1 MVRAVKA
8 KIIFL
13 DLDGTLLDDDKRI
26 SGRDL
31 SAIRKCQS
39 KGMLFG
45 IVTSR
50 RRRKILDLCN
60 GFSPDFIAYYDGA
73 IAEIRK
79 EKRFEILYCAGII
92 HDTCIDL
99 CNYFIQNKIVQK
111 CSGIA
116 VDVMDNSGII
126 LSMTPEAYLKEFSDN
141 KAGVLRIRLYEADRD
156 LPDNYNRLFEGIRI
170 ITENNDIIIGPS
182 EINKGHAVS
191 RILEYFRTDAKAS
204 ICFGDSESD
213 LSMFSKCAIAVAMQN
228 SNDTVKA
235 ASDYIT
241 LSNQCSGV
249 ADFIERNILDPMEG
263 PVDHIDRYH
272 MVRSTFP
279 EEECVC
285 LLKDLTGQMEPVS
298 FEEKLRYLK
307 SGGKS
312 YDIICRDDI
321 RTEEELTYIRRL
333 IDIHAPAVARKTAI
347 LSEKLYLCK
356 EKKPVLV
363 SLARGGI
370 PYGVLC
376 GRYLRKYYQ
385 YSAPHYVI
393 SLVRG
398 VGFDENALEYILG
411 QHEDKDIVFVDG
423 WTGSGY
429 LTDQLKLYVNKFN
442 SDHGTHIVPEMAVV
456 ADLAEVCRLNGT
468 TEDVFLP
475 SACLNAEVSG
485 LISSICINK
494 KYISVKDFHGCIF
507 MDEMKASDL
516 SVYYADTVSAA
527 FQKSETAC
535 EMDLRKGAEQNGFL
549 YKSARAAILEQL
561 GFVPDTKVRLG
572 IGESFRA
579 LFRQPLACIVVNNEN
594 DPDVRYL
601 IESAAA
607 KKIKILQADFGKYK
621 GAAVLL

>member
-1 MVRAVKA
+1 MVQAVKA
-8 KIIFL
+8 RIIFL
-13 DLDGTLLDDDKRI
+13 DLDGTLLNDDKRI
-26 SGRDL
+26 SDRDL
-31 SAIRKCQS
+31 AAIKKCQS
-39 KGMLFG
+39 RGLLCG

-50 RRRKILDLCN
+50 RRRKIFDLCN

-73 IAEIRK
+73 IAEIR
-79 EKRFEILYCAGII
+79 EKNRFETLYCSEIM

-99 CNYFIQNKIVQK
+99 CNYFIQNKIGQK

-116 VDVMDNSGII
+116 VDVMDDSGII
-126 LSMTPEAYLKEFSDN
+126 LSLTPEAYLNKFSDN
-141 KAGVLRIRLYEADRD
+141 KAGVLRFRLYEADGD
-156 LPDNYNRLFEGIRI
+156 LSVDYSRLFEGIRI
-170 ITENNDIIIGPS
+170 ITENNDILIGSS
-182 EINKGHAVS
+182 EINKGYAVS

-228 SNDTVKA
+228 SNDTVKV
-235 ASDYIT
+235 ASDHIT

-249 ADFIERNILDPMEG
+249 ADFIERNILDPMEV
-263 PVDHIDRYH
+263 PVDH
-272 MVRSTFP
+272 MVRSTLP

-285 LLKDLTGQMEPVS
+285 LLKDLTGQLEPVS
-298 FEEKLRYLK
+298 FEEKLRYLE

-321 RTEEELTYIRRL
+321 RTEEELAYIRQL
-333 IDIHAPAVARKTAI
+333 INVHAPVVARKTAI
-347 LSEKLYLCK
+347 LSEKLYFCK

-376 GRYLRKYYQ
+376 GRYLRKYYR
-385 YSAPHYVI
+385 YCAPHYVV

-398 VGFDENALEYILG
+398 VGFDENALEYILKR
-411 QHEDKDIVFVDG
+411 HEDKDIVFIDG

-442 SDHGTHIVPEMAVV
+442 SDHGIHIVPEMAVV

-468 TEDVFLP
+468 TEDIFLP
-475 SACLNAEVSG
+475 SSCLNAEVSG

-494 KYISVKDFHGCIF
+494 KFIGVKDFHGCIL
-507 MDEMKASDL
+507 MGEMKASDL

-527 FQKSETAC
+527 FQKAEPAC
-535 EMDLRKGAEQNGFL
+535 EMELRKGAEKNVSL
-549 YKSARAAILEQL
+549 YKNARGAIIEQL
-561 GFVPDTKVRLG
+561 GLAPDAKVRLG

-579 LFRQPLACIVVNNEN
+579 LFRQPLACLVVNDDN

-601 IESAAA
+601 IEFAVA
-607 KKIKILQADFGKYK
+607 KKIKIVQADFGKYK